1 MTRNVKYAVTYERN
15 GKEKTIYLNNGNE
28 GFQLMITLANSFAIG
43 KRISMTSEIDG
54 QVLASI
60 ENGKLDYVATDLC
73 IMQCD
78 EI

>member
-43 KRISMTSEIDG
+43 KRISMTSELDG

-60 ENGKLDYVATDLC
+60 VDGKLDYVATDL
-73 IMQCD
+73 MVTQY
-78 EI
+78 E

>member
-28 GFQLMITLANSFAIG
+28 GLQLMITLANSFAIG

-54 QVLASI
+54 QVLANM
-60 ENGKLDYVATDLC
+60 ENGKLDYVATDL
-73 IMQCD
+73 MVTQY
-78 EI
+78 E

>member
-15 GKEKTIYLNNGNE
+15 KQTKTVYLNNGNE
-28 GFQLMITLANSFAIG
+28 GFQLMIELANSFAIG

-54 QVLASI
+54 QVLASMVD
-60 ENGKLDYVATDLC
+60 GKLDYIATDLC

-78 EI
+78 EM